1 MMARDNNGVIVGYVD
16 DDIDFNLLSYLAKKY
31 GGRVCS
37 IKVESNDT
45 LDSVLKKIVENEC
58 NIVLLDSKLYKDSGS
73 FVEKITGQ
81 NLEVVLASLFPYI
94 YSLVI
99 SQEKDDKGLNYIEK
113 YKGNSTDNSIVE
125 NYYKERLDSIL
136 TEYEKK
142 QRRIVLTNR
151 DETQKNLSID
161 KFLRDTIDGEIKRMP
176 AYDITKED
184 IDKLISKI
192 GELEKYA
199 D

>member
-161 KFLRDTIDGEIKRMP
+161 KFLRDTIDGEI
-176 AYDITKED
+176 
-184 IDKLISKI
+184 
-192 GELEKYA
+192 
-199 D
+199 